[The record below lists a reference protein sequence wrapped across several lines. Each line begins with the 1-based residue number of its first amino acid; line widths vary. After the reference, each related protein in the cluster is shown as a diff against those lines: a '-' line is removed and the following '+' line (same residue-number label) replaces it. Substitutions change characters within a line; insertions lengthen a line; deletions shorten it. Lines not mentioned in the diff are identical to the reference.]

1 MTGKETNHKD
11 GCVHQNSWLTAC
23 ISTQVSP
30 PLPMTLQTAL
40 RPRWGGGVCYGNAGM
55 WHHSTLM
62 NVNYKDKQECG
73 PDFWKLKHL
82 LVPTALMSKVK
93 GRGLFQSFWI
103 PILQTFWLIRRYQ
116 QHSLGSKSAYFFFWS
131 VYICLKT
138 PNSKF
143 WYQRLWLRGRYL
155 FLYFILFTWKE
166 ADPGKLKYMSG
177 KERMFETFKSV
188 FIKAS
193 ILTAHHIDSRHTIQ
207 WERWYSLKNGFGHTW
222 NVFIHRACIN

>member
-116 QHSLGSKSAYFFFWS
+116 QHSLGSKSAYFFFDLCTYAS
-131 VYICLKT
+131 KLLTLNSDTKGSDLEADTCFYILSFLPGKKQILESWNTCQEKRECLKLS
-138 PNSKF
+138 NRYS
-143 WYQRLWLRGRYL
+143 LRQVSWQH
-155 FLYFILFTWKE
+155 I
-166 ADPGKLKYMSG
+166 
-177 KERMFETFKSV
+177 
-188 FIKAS
+188 
-193 ILTAHHIDSRHTIQ
+193 ILTADIP
-207 WERWYSLKNGFGHTW
+207 YSENAGTHLKTASGTLETYL
-222 NVFIHRACIN
+222 FIEHA